1 VEHNVDCLLAAEG
14 GLLDDPTA
22 SSLRSQYSTD
32 RTLSPLG
39 SDWED
44 WEDSSDEE
52 GGEMFADPFAKDTS
66 KGPQR
71 LVTQLR
77 GFAASGDVLLQF
89 ETKAAAA
96 AWEAQA

>member
-1 VEHNVDCLLAAEG
+1 VEHNVDNLLAAEG

-22 SSLRSQYSTD
+22 SSIRSQY
-32 RTLSPLG
+32 G
-39 SDWED
+39 SISLQDSDSED
-44 WEDSSDEE
+44 WESSDEE
-52 GGEMFADPFAKDTS
+52 GEDEFGDPYAKDYS